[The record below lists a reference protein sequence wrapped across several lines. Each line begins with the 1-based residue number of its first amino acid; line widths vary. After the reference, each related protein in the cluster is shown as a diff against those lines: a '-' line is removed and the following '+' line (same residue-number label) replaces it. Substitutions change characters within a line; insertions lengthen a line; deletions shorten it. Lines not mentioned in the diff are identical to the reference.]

1 MLKQKLQLKLSQKLS
16 PQQIQL
22 MKLVQ
27 LSALELEQK
36 IQSEIGENPAL
47 ETGKDFEENNNNDID
62 EFSDHGERDNEIS
75 VEDFDIDPYL
85 SDDEIPNY
93 KLENSSYG
101 NLKNETGNPFSNQ
114 ISFHEYLKNQL
125 QNLILDKNEK
135 PVADF
140 IIGSIDNSGYIRRS
154 DDNIIDD
161 LAFTQNIIIEKSEF
175 KKIITKIQLL
185 DPPGVAARNLK
196 ECLLLQLNRKR
207 KNKYSILAKNII
219 ENSFEEFSRKHYK
232 KLQDRFSIDEN
243 DLKLVLNEISKLNP
257 KPGGALSGSIQ
268 NTHIVPD
275 FILKIEDGDLKVSL
289 NKRNSPELR
298 ISNNY
303 KEMLSG
309 YIEDPN
315 KTKSQK
321 EAILFIKQKLDAAK
335 WFIDAV
341 EQRYQTLYLTI
352 NAIVEYQRE
361 YFLSGDEHKLKPMVL
376 KDIAEKIKM
385 DISTISRV
393 ANSKYIDTPY
403 GVKLLKDFFSEGM
416 KNIEGEDISTIEIKK
431 TLESIISDEDKNK
444 PLTDNLLSELLKE
457 KGYNVARRTIAKY
470 REQLGFPVAR
480 LRKKL

>member
-27 LSALELEQK
+27 LSTLELEQK

-47 ETGKDFEENNNNDID
+47 ETGKDLDENNSNDLD
-62 EFSDHGERDNEIS
+62 EFSDYEEGDNEIS

-93 KLENSSYG
+93 KLENPSYG

-154 DDNIIDD
+154 DDDIIDD

-175 KKIITKIQLL
+175 EKIITKIQLL

-207 KNKYSILAKNII
+207 KNRYSILAKNII
-219 ENSFEEFSRKHYK
+219 ETSFEEFSRKHYK

-257 KPGGALSGSIQ
+257 KPGGALSGSVQ
-268 NTHIVPD
+268 NTHIIPD

-289 NKRNSPELR
+289 NRRNSPELR

-309 YIEDPN
+309 YVEDPN

-403 GVKLLKDFFSEGM
+403 GQKLLKDFFSEGM
-416 KNIEGEDISTIEIKK
+416 KNIEGEDVSTIEIKK

-444 PLTDNLLSELLKE
+444 PLTDKLLSELLKE

-470 REQLGFPVAR
+470 REKLGFPVAR

>member
-27 LSALELEQK
+27 LSTLELEQK

-47 ETGKDFEENNNNDID
+47 ETGKEIEENNNELD
-62 EFSDHGERDNEIS
+62 EFSDRDQEDNEVS
-75 VEDFDIDPYL
+75 NEDFDIDPYL
-85 SDDEIPNY
+85 SDDETPNY

-101 NLKNETGNPFSNQ
+101 NLKNESGNPFSSQ

-125 QNLILDKNEK
+125 QNLILDENEK

-154 DDNIIDD
+154 DDDIIDD
-161 LAFTQNIIIEKSEF
+161 LAFTQNIVIDKSEF
-175 KKIITKIQLL
+175 KKVINKIQLL

-196 ECLLLQLNRKR
+196 ECLLLQLKRKK
-207 KNKYSILAKNII
+207 KNKYSTLAKNMI
-219 ENSFEEFSRKHYK
+219 ETSFDEFSRKHYK

-243 DLKLVLNEISKLNP
+243 DLKLILNEISKLNP
-257 KPGGALSGSIQ
+257 KPGGALSGSVQ
-268 NTHIVPD
+268 NTHIIPD
-275 FILKIEDGDLKVSL
+275 FILKIEDGDLRVSL

-309 YIEDPN
+309 YMIDPN
-315 KTKSQK
+315 KTKTQK

-341 EQRYQTLYLTI
+341 EQRYQTLFLTI

-376 KDIAEKIKM
+376 KDIAKKIKM

-393 ANSKYIDTPY
+393 ANSKYMYTPY

-416 KNIEGEDISTIEIKK
+416 KNIEGEDVSTIEIKK
-431 TLESIISDEDKNK
+431 TLESIISNEDKSK
-444 PLTDNLLSELLKE
+444 PLTDKLLSDLLKE

-480 LRKKL
+480 LRKKI

>member
-62 EFSDHGERDNEIS
+62 EFSDHGEGDNEIS

-232 KLQDRFSIDEN
+232 KLQDRLSIDEN

-257 KPGGALSGSIQ
+257 KPGGALSGSAQ

-403 GVKLLKDFFSEGM
+403 GIKLLKYFFSEGM
-416 KNIEGEDISTIEIKK
+416 KNIEGEDVSTIEIKK

>member
-1 MLKQKLQLKLSQKLS
+1 MQKQRQKQEISLSLS
-16 PQQIQL
+16 PQQIQFMNL
-22 MKLVQ
+22 LQIPLV
-27 LSALELEQK
+27 ALEKRIEDELE
-36 IQSEIGENPAL
+36 SNPAL
-47 ETGKDFEENNNNDID
+47 EETSKNKEKNDETESSWESNINYNQSKEENYSSVTRERELSLQ
-62 EFSDHGERDNEIS
+62 EF
-75 VEDFDIDPYL
+75 L
-85 SDDEIPNY
+85 
-93 KLENSSYG
+93 L
-101 NLKNETGNPFSNQ
+101 Q
-114 ISFHEYLKNQL
+114 QL
-125 QNLILDKNEK
+125 PMQNLDNKEFVLAE
-135 PVADF
+135 F
-140 IIGSIDNSGYIRRS
+140 IIGCLDDNGFLNRSLLSVS
-154 DDNIIDD
+154 DDLLFKLNLNINEND
-161 LAFTQNIIIEKSEF
+161 LTPILKVVQSLEPTGI
-175 KKIITKIQLL
+175 
-185 DPPGVAARNLK
+185 GARNLK

-257 KPGGALSGSIQ
+257 KPGGALSGSVQ
-268 NTHIVPD
+268 NTHVVPD

-403 GVKLLKDFFSEGM
+403 GLKLLKDFFSEGM
-416 KNIEGEDISTIEIKK
+416 KNIEGEDVSTIEIKK
-431 TLESIISDEDKNK
+431 TLESIISDENKNK

>member
-47 ETGKDFEENNNNDID
+47 ETGKEIEENNNELD
-62 EFSDHGERDNEIS
+62 EFSDHDQEDNEVS
-75 VEDFDIDPYL
+75 NEDFDIDPYL
-85 SDDEIPNY
+85 SDDETPNY

-101 NLKNETGNPFSNQ
+101 NLKNESGNPFSSQ

-125 QNLILDKNEK
+125 QNLILDENEK

-154 DDNIIDD
+154 DDDIIDD
-161 LAFTQNIIIEKSEF
+161 LAFTQNIVIDKSEF
-175 KKIITKIQLL
+175 KKVINKIQLL

-196 ECLLLQLNRKR
+196 ECLLLQLKRKK
-207 KNKYSILAKNII
+207 KNKYSTLAKNMI
-219 ENSFEEFSRKHYK
+219 ETSFDEFSRKHYK
-232 KLQDRFSIDEN
+232 KLQDRFSINEN

-257 KPGGALSGSIQ
+257 KPGGALSGSAQ
-268 NTHIVPD
+268 NTHIIPD

-309 YIEDPN
+309 YVIDPN

-376 KDIAEKIKM
+376 KDIAKKIKM

-393 ANSKYIDTPY
+393 ANSKYMDTPY

-416 KNIEGEDISTIEIKK
+416 KNIEGEDVSTIEIKK
-431 TLESIISDEDKNK
+431 TLESIISNEDKSK
-444 PLTDNLLSELLKE
+444 PSTDKLLSDLLRE

-480 LRKKL
+480 LRKKI

>member
-1 MLKQKLQLKLSQKLS
+1 VLKQKLQLKLSQKLS

-47 ETGKDFEENNNNDID
+47 ETGKDFEENNNNDLD
-62 EFSDHGERDNEIS
+62 EFSDHEERDNEIS
-75 VEDFDIDPYL
+75 AEDFDIDPYL

-101 NLKNETGNPFSNQ
+101 NLKNETGNSFSNQ

-161 LAFTQNIIIEKSEF
+161 LAFTQNIIIDKSEF

-207 KNKYSILAKNII
+207 KNKYSVLAKNII
-219 ENSFEEFSRKHYK
+219 ETSFEEFSRKHYK

-257 KPGGALSGSIQ
+257 KPGGALSGSVE
-268 NTHIVPD
+268 NTHITPD

-289 NKRNSPELR
+289 NRRNSPELR

-309 YIEDPN
+309 YVEDPN

-341 EQRYQTLYLTI
+341 AQRYQTLYLTI

-403 GVKLLKDFFSEGM
+403 GLKLLKDFFSEGM
-416 KNIEGEDISTIEIKK
+416 KNIEGEDVSTIEIKR

-444 PLTDNLLSELLKE
+444 PLTDKLLSELLKE

>member
-27 LSALELEQK
+27 LSTLELEQK

-47 ETGKDFEENNNNDID
+47 ETGKEIEENNNELD
-62 EFSDHGERDNEIS
+62 EFSDRDQEDNEVS
-75 VEDFDIDPYL
+75 NEDFDIDPYL
-85 SDDEIPNY
+85 SDDETPNY

-101 NLKNETGNPFSNQ
+101 NLKNESVNPFSSQ

-125 QNLILDKNEK
+125 QNLILDENEK

-154 DDNIIDD
+154 DDDLIDD
-161 LAFTQNIIIEKSEF
+161 LAFTQNIIIDKSEF
-175 KKIITKIQLL
+175 KKVINKIQLL

-196 ECLLLQLNRKR
+196 ECLLLQLKRKR
-207 KNKYSILAKNII
+207 KNKYSTLAKNMI
-219 ENSFEEFSRKHYK
+219 ETSFDEFSRKHYK

-243 DLKLVLNEISKLNP
+243 DLKLILNEISKLNP
-257 KPGGALSGSIQ
+257 KPGGALSGSVQ
-268 NTHIVPD
+268 NTHIIPD

-309 YIEDPN
+309 YMIDPK
-315 KTKSQK
+315 KTKPQK

-341 EQRYQTLYLTI
+341 EQRYQTLFLTI

-376 KDIAEKIKM
+376 KDIAKKIKM

-393 ANSKYIDTPY
+393 ANSKYMDTPY

-416 KNIEGEDISTIEIKK
+416 KNIEGEDVSTIEIKK
-431 TLESIISDEDKNK
+431 TLESIISNEDKSK
-444 PLTDNLLSELLKE
+444 PLTDKLLSDLLKE

-480 LRKKL
+480 LRKKI

>member
-27 LSALELEQK
+27 LSTLELEQK

-47 ETGKDFEENNNNDID
+47 ETGKEIEENNNELD
-62 EFSDHGERDNEIS
+62 EFSDRDQEDNEVS
-75 VEDFDIDPYL
+75 NEDFDIDPYL
-85 SDDEIPNY
+85 SDDETPNY

-101 NLKNETGNPFSNQ
+101 NLKNESGNPFSSQ

-125 QNLILDKNEK
+125 QNLILDENEK

-154 DDNIIDD
+154 DDDIIDD
-161 LAFTQNIIIEKSEF
+161 LAFTQNIVIDKSEF
-175 KKIITKIQLL
+175 KKVINKIQLL

-196 ECLLLQLNRKR
+196 ECLLLQLKRKK
-207 KNKYSILAKNII
+207 KNKYSTLAKNMI
-219 ENSFEEFSRKHYK
+219 ETSFDEFSRKHYK

-243 DLKLVLNEISKLNP
+243 DLKLILNEISKLNP
-257 KPGGALSGSIQ
+257 KPGGALSGSVQ
-268 NTHIVPD
+268 NTHIIPD
-275 FILKIEDGDLKVSL
+275 FILKIEDGDLRVSL

-309 YIEDPN
+309 YMIDPK
-315 KTKSQK
+315 KTKPQK

-376 KDIAEKIKM
+376 KDIAKKIKM

-393 ANSKYIDTPY
+393 ANSKYMDTPY

-416 KNIEGEDISTIEIKK
+416 KNIEGEDVSTIEIKK
-431 TLESIISDEDKNK
+431 TLESIISNEDKSK
-444 PLTDNLLSELLKE
+444 PLTDKLLSDLLKE

-480 LRKKL
+480 LRKKI

>member
-1 MLKQKLQLKLSQKLS
+1 VLKQKLQLKLSQKLS

-47 ETGKDFEENNNNDID
+47 ETGEDFEENNNNDID
-62 EFSDHGERDNEIS
+62 EFSDHKERDNEIS
-75 VEDFDIDPYL
+75 AEDFDIDPYL

-101 NLKNETGNPFSNQ
+101 NLKNETGNSFSNQ

-161 LAFTQNIIIEKSEF
+161 LAFTQNIIIDKSEF

-207 KNKYSILAKNII
+207 KNKYSVLAKNII
-219 ENSFEEFSRKHYK
+219 ETSFEEFSRKHYK

-243 DLKLVLNEISKLNP
+243 DLKLVLNEVSKLNP
-257 KPGGALSGSIQ
+257 KPGGALSGSVQ
-268 NTHIVPD
+268 NTHITPD

-309 YIEDPN
+309 YVEDPN

-341 EQRYQTLYLTI
+341 AQRYQTLYLTI

-416 KNIEGEDISTIEIKK
+416 KNIEGEDVSTIEIKK

-444 PLTDNLLSELLKE
+444 PLTDKLLSELLKE

>member
-1 MLKQKLQLKLSQKLS
+1 MLKQKLKLKLSQKLS

-62 EFSDHGERDNEIS
+62 EFSDHGEGDNEIS

-135 PVADF
+135 PVANF

-154 DDNIIDD
+154 DDDIIDD
-161 LAFTQNIIIEKSEF
+161 LAFTQNIIIEKSDF

-257 KPGGALSGSIQ
+257 KPGGALSGSVQ
-268 NTHIVPD
+268 NTHVIPD

-416 KNIEGEDISTIEIKK
+416 KNIEGEDVSTIEIKK
-431 TLESIISDEDKNK
+431 TLESIISDENKNK

>member
-62 EFSDHGERDNEIS
+62 EFSDHEERDNEIS
-75 VEDFDIDPYL
+75 TEDFDIDPYL

-93 KLENSSYG
+93 KLESSSYG

-140 IIGSIDNSGYIRRS
+140 IIGSIDSSGYIRRS

-161 LAFTQNIIIEKSEF
+161 LAFTQNIIIEKSDF

-431 TLESIISDEDKNK
+431 TLETIISDEDKNK

>member
-62 EFSDHGERDNEIS
+62 EFSDHEERDNEIS
-75 VEDFDIDPYL
+75 TEDFDIDPYL

-161 LAFTQNIIIEKSEF
+161 LAFTQNIIIEKSDF

-257 KPGGALSGSIQ
+257 KPGGALSGSAQ

-289 NKRNSPELR
+289 NKRNSPELK

-416 KNIEGEDISTIEIKK
+416 KNIEGEDVSTIEIKK

>member
-1 MLKQKLQLKLSQKLS
+1 MLKQKLELKLSQKLS

-403 GVKLLKDFFSEGM
+403 GLKLLKDFFSEGM

-431 TLESIISDEDKNK
+431 TLETIISDEDKNK

>member
-47 ETGKDFEENNNNDID
+47 ETGKDLDENNSNDID
-62 EFSDHGERDNEIS
+62 EFSDHEEGDNEMS

-125 QNLILDKNEK
+125 QNLILNKNEK

-154 DDNIIDD
+154 DDDIIDD

-219 ENSFEEFSRKHYK
+219 ETSFEEFSRKHYK

-257 KPGGALSGSIQ
+257 KPGGALSGSVQ
-268 NTHIVPD
+268 NTHITPD

-289 NKRNSPELR
+289 NRRNSPELR

-309 YIEDPN
+309 YVEDPN

-416 KNIEGEDISTIEIKK
+416 KNIEGEDVSTIEIKK

-444 PLTDNLLSELLKE
+444 PLTDKLLSELLKE

>member
-27 LSALELEQK
+27 LSTLELEQK

-47 ETGKDFEENNNNDID
+47 ETGKEIEENNNELD
-62 EFSDHGERDNEIS
+62 EFSDRDQENNEVS
-75 VEDFDIDPYL
+75 NEDFDIDPYL
-85 SDDEIPNY
+85 SDDETPNY

-101 NLKNETGNPFSNQ
+101 NLKNESGNPFSSQ

-125 QNLILDKNEK
+125 QNLILDENEK

-154 DDNIIDD
+154 DDDIIDD
-161 LAFTQNIIIEKSEF
+161 LAFTQNIVIDKSEF
-175 KKIITKIQLL
+175 KKVINKIQLL

-196 ECLLLQLNRKR
+196 ECLLLQLKRKK
-207 KNKYSILAKNII
+207 KNKYSTLAKNMI
-219 ENSFEEFSRKHYK
+219 ETSFDEFSRKHYK

-243 DLKLVLNEISKLNP
+243 DLKLILNEISKLNP
-257 KPGGALSGSIQ
+257 KPGGALSGSVQ
-268 NTHIVPD
+268 NTHIIPD
-275 FILKIEDGDLKVSL
+275 FILKIEDGDLRVSL

-309 YIEDPN
+309 YMIDPK
-315 KTKSQK
+315 KTKPQK

-376 KDIAEKIKM
+376 KDIAKKIKM

-393 ANSKYIDTPY
+393 ANSKYMDTPY

-416 KNIEGEDISTIEIKK
+416 KNIEGEDVSTIEIKK
-431 TLESIISDEDKNK
+431 TLESIISNEDKSK
-444 PLTDNLLSELLKE
+444 PLTDKLLSDLLKE

-480 LRKKL
+480 LRKKI

>member
-1 MLKQKLQLKLSQKLS
+1 VLKQKLQLKLSQKLS

-47 ETGKDFEENNNNDID
+47 ETGKEIEENNNELD
-62 EFSDHGERDNEIS
+62 EFSDRDQEDNEVS
-75 VEDFDIDPYL
+75 NEDFDIDPYL
-85 SDDEIPNY
+85 SDDETPNY

-101 NLKNETGNPFSNQ
+101 NLKNESGNPFSSQ

-125 QNLILDKNEK
+125 QNLILDENEK

-154 DDNIIDD
+154 DDDIIDD
-161 LAFTQNIIIEKSEF
+161 LAFTQNIIIDKSEF
-175 KKIITKIQLL
+175 KKVINKIQLL

-196 ECLLLQLNRKR
+196 ECLLLQLKRKR
-207 KNKYSILAKNII
+207 KNKYSTLAKNMI
-219 ENSFEEFSRKHYK
+219 ETSFDEFSRKHYK
-232 KLQDRFSIDEN
+232 KLQDRFSINEN

-257 KPGGALSGSIQ
+257 KPGGALSGSAQ
-268 NTHIVPD
+268 NTHIIPD

-309 YIEDPN
+309 YMIDPN

-361 YFLSGDEHKLKPMVL
+361 YFLSGDDHKLKPMVL
-376 KDIAEKIKM
+376 KDIAKKIKM

-393 ANSKYIDTPY
+393 ANSKYMDTPY

-416 KNIEGEDISTIEIKK
+416 KNIEGEDVSTIEIKK
-431 TLESIISDEDKNK
+431 TLESIISNEDKSK
-444 PLTDNLLSELLKE
+444 PSTDKLLSDLLRE

-480 LRKKL
+480 LRKKI

>member
-62 EFSDHGERDNEIS
+62 EFSDDGERDTEIS
-75 VEDFDIDPYL
+75 AEDFDIDPYL

-154 DDNIIDD
+154 DDDIIDD
-161 LAFTQNIIIEKSEF
+161 LAFTQNIIIEKSDF

-257 KPGGALSGSIQ
+257 KPGGALSGSVQ
-268 NTHIVPD
+268 NTHITPD

-376 KDIAEKIKM
+376 KDIAKKIKM

-393 ANSKYIDTPY
+393 ANSKYMDTPY

-416 KNIEGEDISTIEIKK
+416 KNIEGEDVSTIEIKK
-431 TLESIISDEDKNK
+431 TLESIISNEDKSK
-444 PLTDNLLSELLKE
+444 PLTDKLLSDLLKE

-480 LRKKL
+480 LRKKI

>member
-27 LSALELEQK
+27 LSTLELEQK

-47 ETGKDFEENNNNDID
+47 ETGKEIEENNNELD
-62 EFSDHGERDNEIS
+62 EFSDPDQEDNEVS
-75 VEDFDIDPYL
+75 NEDFDIDPYL
-85 SDDEIPNY
+85 SDDETPNY

-101 NLKNETGNPFSNQ
+101 NLKNESGNPFSSQ

-125 QNLILDKNEK
+125 QNLILDENEK

-154 DDNIIDD
+154 DDDIIDD
-161 LAFTQNIIIEKSEF
+161 LAFTQNIVIDKSEF
-175 KKIITKIQLL
+175 KKVINKIQLL

-196 ECLLLQLNRKR
+196 ECLLLQLKRKR
-207 KNKYSILAKNII
+207 KNKYSTLAKNMI
-219 ENSFEEFSRKHYK
+219 ETSFDEFSRKHYK

-243 DLKLVLNEISKLNP
+243 DLKLILNEISKLNP
-257 KPGGALSGSIQ
+257 KPGGALSGSVQ
-268 NTHIVPD
+268 NTHIIPD
-275 FILKIEDGDLKVSL
+275 FILKIEDGDLKVNL

-309 YIEDPN
+309 YMIDPK
-315 KTKSQK
+315 KTKPQK

-341 EQRYQTLYLTI
+341 EQRYQTLFLTI

-376 KDIAEKIKM
+376 KDIAKKIKM

-393 ANSKYIDTPY
+393 ANSKYMDTPY

-416 KNIEGEDISTIEIKK
+416 KNIEGEDVSTIEIKK
-431 TLESIISDEDKNK
+431 TLESIISNENKSK
-444 PLTDNLLSELLKE
+444 PLTDKLLSDLLKE

-470 REQLGFPVAR
+470 REQLSFPVAR
-480 LRKKL
+480 LRKKI

>member
-27 LSALELEQK
+27 LSTLELEQK

-47 ETGKDFEENNNNDID
+47 ETGKEIEENNNELD
-62 EFSDHGERDNEIS
+62 EFSDRDQEDNEVS
-75 VEDFDIDPYL
+75 NEDFDIDPYL
-85 SDDEIPNY
+85 SDDETPNY

-101 NLKNETGNPFSNQ
+101 NLKNESGNPFSSQ

-125 QNLILDKNEK
+125 QNLILDENEK

-154 DDNIIDD
+154 DDDIIDD
-161 LAFTQNIIIEKSEF
+161 LAFTQNIVINKSEF
-175 KKIITKIQLL
+175 KKVINKIQLL

-196 ECLLLQLNRKR
+196 ECLLLQLKRKR
-207 KNKYSILAKNII
+207 KNKYSTLAKNMI
-219 ENSFEEFSRKHYK
+219 ETSFDEFSRKHYK

-243 DLKLVLNEISKLNP
+243 DLKLILNEISKLNP
-257 KPGGALSGSIQ
+257 KPGGALSGSVQ
-268 NTHIVPD
+268 NTHIIPD
-275 FILKIEDGDLKVSL
+275 FILKIEDGDLRVSL

-309 YIEDPN
+309 YMIDPN
-315 KTKSQK
+315 KTKPQK

-376 KDIAEKIKM
+376 KDIAKKIKM

-393 ANSKYIDTPY
+393 ANSKYMDTPY
-403 GVKLLKDFFSEGM
+403 GIKLLKDFFSEGM
-416 KNIEGEDISTIEIKK
+416 KNIEGEDVSTIEIKK
-431 TLESIISDEDKNK
+431 TLESIISNEDKSK
-444 PLTDNLLSELLKE
+444 PLTDKLLSDLLKE

-480 LRKKL
+480 LRKKI

>member
-1 MLKQKLQLKLSQKLS
+1 VLKQKLQLKLSQKLS

-27 LSALELEQK
+27 LSTLELEQK

-47 ETGKDFEENNNNDID
+47 ETGKEIEENNNELD
-62 EFSDHGERDNEIS
+62 EFSDRDQEDNEVS
-75 VEDFDIDPYL
+75 NEDFDIDPYL
-85 SDDEIPNY
+85 SDDETPNY

-101 NLKNETGNPFSNQ
+101 NLKNESRNPFSSQ

-125 QNLILDKNEK
+125 QNLILDENEK

-154 DDNIIDD
+154 DDDIIDD
-161 LAFTQNIIIEKSEF
+161 LAFTQNIVIDKSEF
-175 KKIITKIQLL
+175 KKVINKIQLL

-196 ECLLLQLNRKR
+196 ECLLLQLKRKK
-207 KNKYSILAKNII
+207 KNKYSTLAKNMI
-219 ENSFEEFSRKHYK
+219 ETSFDEFSRKHYK

-243 DLKLVLNEISKLNP
+243 DLKLILNEISKLNP
-257 KPGGALSGSIQ
+257 KPGGALSGSVQ
-268 NTHIVPD
+268 NTHIIPD
-275 FILKIEDGDLKVSL
+275 FILKIEDGDLRVSL

-309 YIEDPN
+309 YMIDPN
-315 KTKSQK
+315 KTKPQK

-376 KDIAEKIKM
+376 KDIAKKIKM

-393 ANSKYIDTPY
+393 ANSKYMDTPY

-416 KNIEGEDISTIEIKK
+416 KNIEGEDVSTIEIKK
-431 TLESIISDEDKNK
+431 TLESIISNEDKSK
-444 PLTDNLLSELLKE
+444 PLTDKLLSDLLKE

-480 LRKKL
+480 LRKKI